1 MSSSKIKFALD
12 LFEEIKNCN
21 TDHLENENYCYITG
35 NIVQPTELAIIKPCG
50 HKFDKVA
57 LKNAFDAEA
66 RFSTKPGK
74 ICPYCR
80 VGIKSIKNNFNSTGK
95 VCHYI
100 FKKGKQKGQCCCC
113 KVFNDSS
120 FCKKHTKA

>member
-1 MSSSKIKFALD
+1 MSTSKIKFTLD
-12 LFEEIKNCN
+12 LFEEIEKCDIKNV
-21 TDHLENENYCYITG
+21 ENENYCYITG
-35 NIVQPTELAIIKPCG
+35 NVVEPTNLAVIKPCG

-66 RFSTKPGK
+66 RFMAKPGK

-80 VGIKSIKNNFNSTGK
+80 VSIKSIKNNFNSTEK
-95 VCHYI
+95 VCSYI
-100 FKKGKQKGQCCCC
+100 FKKGKCKGQCCCC
-113 KVFNDSS
+113 KVFENSP